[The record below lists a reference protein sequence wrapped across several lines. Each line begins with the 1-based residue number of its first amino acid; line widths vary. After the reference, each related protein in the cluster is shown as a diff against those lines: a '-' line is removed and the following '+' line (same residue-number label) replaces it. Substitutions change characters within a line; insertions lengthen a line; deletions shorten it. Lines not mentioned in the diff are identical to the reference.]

1 MCEVET
7 GYHGN
12 KNFNGKCLLPIKRVP
27 VDRAGARLLHD
38 CEL

>member
-12 KNFNGKCLLPIKRVP
+12 KNFNGKGLLPIKRV
-27 VDRAGARLLHD
+27 DRADARLLHD